1 MSPDSKTHLNRA
13 FDHLDN
19 VIYIMGE
26 VIKGRNAE
34 EIRKHLVEDDPF
46 NNDSREY
53 RSYVAHWLVGDY
65 VKGFTP
71 SVLDV
76 FARIMTSDRIETRT
90 KREFLFWKNCERDSL
105 VRALTLEQIYS
116 AYHRGEPFLLREDLV
131 DFIVKKAG
139 FTKYMSDKRI
149 TNYLSIT
156 SKLGM
161 AESNGKNIDLHFF
174 RPGKESVTAVL
185 YFLFNSKLSPSA
197 ILKADDFKYLLLD
210 ERDLLSYLA
219 GLNASG
225 LVEFAM
231 AGDVVRLEPK
241 IDFEV
246 LPDALAR

>member
-1 MSPDSKTHLNRA
+1 MQPNSRTHLDKA

-46 NNDSREY
+46 NNSREY
-53 RSYVAHWLVGDY
+53 RGYIANWLIGDY

-71 SVLDV
+71 AALEV
-76 FARIMTSDRIETRT
+76 FARIMTSDVIETQI
-90 KREFLFWKNCERDSL
+90 KRELLFWKNCERDSL
-105 VRALTLEQIYS
+105 VRALTLEQIYP
-116 AYHRGEPFLLREDLV
+116 AYHRGEPFLLRENVV
-131 DFIVKKAG
+131 DYIVKKAG

-156 SKLGM
+156 SKLGI

-174 RPGKESVTAVL
+174 RPKRESVTAVL

-210 ERDLLSYLA
+210 ESDLLSYLGDLA
-219 GLNASG
+219 TSG
-225 LVEFAM
+225 VIEFAM
-231 AGDVVRLEPK
+231 AGNVVRLEPK
-241 IDFEV
+241 MVFEV
-246 LPDALAR
+246 LPDALA

>member
-1 MSPDSKTHLNRA
+1 MQPNSRTHLDKA

-46 NNDSREY
+46 NNSREY
-53 RSYVAHWLVGDY
+53 RGYIANWLIGDY

-71 SVLDV
+71 AALEV
-76 FARIMTSDRIETRT
+76 FARIMTSDVIETQI
-90 KREFLFWKNCERDSL
+90 KRELLFWKNCERDSL
-105 VRALTLEQIYS
+105 VRALTLEQIYP
-116 AYHRGEPFLLREDLV
+116 AYHRGEPFLLRENVV
-131 DFIVKKAG
+131 DYIVKKAG

-156 SKLGM
+156 SKLGI

-174 RPGKESVTAVL
+174 RPKRESVTAVL

-210 ERDLLSYLA
+210 ERDILSYLA
-219 GLNASG
+219 DLATSG
-225 LVEFAM
+225 VIEFAM

-246 LPDALAR
+246 LLDALAR

>member
-1 MSPDSKTHLNRA
+1 MQSNSRTHLDRA

-46 NNDSREY
+46 NNSREY
-53 RSYVAHWLVGDY
+53 RGYIANWLIGDY
-65 VKGFTP
+65 VRGFTP
-71 SVLDV
+71 AALEV
-76 FARIMTSDRIETRT
+76 FARIMTSDVIETQI
-90 KREFLFWKNCERDSL
+90 KRELLFWKNCERDSL
-105 VRALTLEQIYS
+105 VRALTLEQIYP
-116 AYHRGEPFLLREDLV
+116 AYHRGEPFLLRENVV
-131 DFIVKKAG
+131 DYIVKKAG

-156 SKLGM
+156 SKLGI

-174 RPGKESVTAVL
+174 RPKRESVTAVL

-210 ERDLLSYLA
+210 ERDILSYLA
-219 GLNASG
+219 DLATSG
-225 LVEFAM
+225 VIEFAM

-246 LPDALAR
+246 LLDALAR

>member
-1 MSPDSKTHLNRA
+1 MPPNSKTHLNRA
-13 FDHLDN
+13 FDHLDE

-46 NNDSREY
+46 NNDSLDY
-53 RSYVAHWLVGDY
+53 RQIITNWLVVDY

-71 SVLDV
+71 SALDV
-76 FARIMTSDRIETRT
+76 FARIMTSDSIETQT
-90 KREFLFWKNCERDSL
+90 KREILFWKNCERDEL
-105 VRALTLEQIYS
+105 VRAITLEQVYP
-116 AYHRGEPFLLREDLV
+116 AYHRGEPFLLREDVV

-174 RPGKESVTAVL
+174 RPKRESATAVL

-225 LVEFAM
+225 LIEFAM
-231 AGDVVRLEPK
+231 AGNVIRLEPK

>member
-1 MSPDSKTHLNRA
+1 MPPNSKTHLNRA
-13 FDHLDN
+13 FDHLDE

-46 NNDSREY
+46 GNDSREY
-53 RSYVAHWLVGDY
+53 RSYVAHWLVSDY
-65 VKGFTP
+65 VRGFTP
-71 SVLDV
+71 AALGV
-76 FARIMTSDRIETRT
+76 FARIMTSDSIETQT
-90 KREFLFWKNCERDSL
+90 KREILFWKNCERDEL
-105 VRALTLEQIYS
+105 VRAITLEQVYP
-116 AYHRGEPFLLREDLV
+116 AYHRGEPFLLREDVV
-131 DFIVKKAG
+131 DFVVKKAG

-174 RPGKESVTAVL
+174 RPKRESVTAVL

-225 LVEFAM
+225 IIEFAM

-246 LPDALAR
+246 LLDALAR

>member
-1 MSPDSKTHLNRA
+1 MQSNSRTHLDRA

-46 NNDSREY
+46 NNSR
-53 RSYVAHWLVGDY
+53 DY
-65 VKGFTP
+65 VRGFTP
-71 SVLDV
+71 AALEV
-76 FARIMTSDRIETRT
+76 FARIMTSDVIETQI
-90 KREFLFWKNCERDSL
+90 KRELLFWKNCERDSL
-105 VRALTLEQIYS
+105 VRALTLEQIYP
-116 AYHRGEPFLLREDLV
+116 AYHRGEPFLLRENVV
-131 DFIVKKAG
+131 DYIVKKAG

-156 SKLGM
+156 SKLGI

-174 RPGKESVTAVL
+174 RPKRESVTAVL

-210 ERDLLSYLA
+210 ERDILSYLA
-219 GLNASG
+219 DLATSG
-225 LVEFAM
+225 VIEFAM

-246 LPDALAR
+246 LLDALAR